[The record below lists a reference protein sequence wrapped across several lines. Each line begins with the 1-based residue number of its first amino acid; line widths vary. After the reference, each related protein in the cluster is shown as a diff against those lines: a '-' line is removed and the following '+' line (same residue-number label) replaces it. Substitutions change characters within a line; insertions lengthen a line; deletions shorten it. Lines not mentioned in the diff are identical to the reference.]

1 MVDVL
6 HREWRHPSTSHYDMT
21 IIRTLT
27 VGEKVWLG
35 DTQYEVVAQARDEKN
50 KVMAETFDIKP
61 VDWADSIK
69 NAPELRRSQAQKTKL
84 IRVKLPIK
92 VL

>member
-1 MVDVL
+1 
-6 HREWRHPSTSHYDMT
+6 MT

-27 VGEKVWLG
+27 IGEKVWLG
-35 DTQYEVVAQARDEKN
+35 DTQYEVMAQARDEKN

-69 NAPELRRSQAQKTKL
+69 NAPELLRSQAQKTKL

>member
-1 MVDVL
+1 
-6 HREWRHPSTSHYDMT
+6 MT

-50 KVMAETFDIKP
+50 KLLAETFDIKP
-61 VDWADSIK
+61 VDWGDWINNVS
-69 NAPELRRSQAQKTKL
+69 ELLRSQAQKTNL